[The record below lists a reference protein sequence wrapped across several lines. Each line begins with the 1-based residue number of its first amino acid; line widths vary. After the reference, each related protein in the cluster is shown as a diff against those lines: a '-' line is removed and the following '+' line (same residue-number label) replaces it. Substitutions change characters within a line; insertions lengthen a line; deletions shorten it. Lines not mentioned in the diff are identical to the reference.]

1 MSSLSR
7 AGCEYLMQDM
17 QSACLIYLYF
27 LHYFFTV
34 GMQPSD
40 VLEVERPFK
49 VHLGPEA
56 IDLGQFMRKSRTVA
70 VQVLSTVSDQ
80 QTISRG
86 VVADVDCFSSF
97 SKTRIACHLSQFR
110 KAQDFLALLDAL
122 CNWSYVTQLFSKS
135 ERSSHLCRMIVDIV
149 ITEQLRCMVLISC
162 VSEGKEPFVRS
173 KNFNL
178 YIMDEAVS
186 ITFSLQNYSMGGPHA
201 EIAMELDETNASYSS
216 MFCPYH
222 YAPFVSY
229 LVDLTELE
237 ITSFPGE
244 PFKPFDQLMGTLP
257 SASGGANGFI
267 WLSARNV
274 HKTLISLF
282 PCKWTAAYR
291 AATGCGLRE
300 VRGRKGRRKRFSCT
314 VTTCLFVDEPSI
326 FVACKEKS
334 RQPRAWEDVMH
345 LDGST
350 LHRVMPTGQ
359 ECYSVSDSKESLYV
373 GPISA
378 EPLNTTLVFK
388 PIKMIIMEDHVQ
400 VQSLR
405 HQWQNLTCAGNLEL
419 ATLILRNY
427 CPQVTLAEKIT
438 VLLTKDGDQHN
449 NLHDMQCMWFFWQEP
464 VYDPLQAV
472 NEDDLLKTLVAS
484 IPKLVNWFDQF
495 RKSRSQFRKA
505 QDFLALLDALCNWSG
520 TVLCYATLSKSERS
534 SHLCRMIVDIVITE
548 LLRCMVLISCVSEGK
563 EPFVRSKNF
572 NLYIMDEAVSITFSY
587 FSSSP
592 TESVQES
599 AVSYMSRFAKSI
611 SLVMR
616 WKLSVHLRFT
626 LDLKLEIQ
634 YSS

>member
-7 AGCEYLMQDM
+7 AGCEYLMQVCNLVM
-17 QSACLIYLYF
+17 SWKL
-27 LHYFFTV
+27 
-34 GMQPSD
+34 S
-40 VLEVERPFK
+40 
-49 VHLGPEA
+49 VHL
-56 IDLGQFMRKSRTVA
+56 R
-70 VQVLSTVSDQ
+70 
-80 QTISRG
+80 
-86 VVADVDCFSSF
+86 
-97 SKTRIACHLSQFR
+97 SQFR

-300 VRGRKGRRKRFSCT
+300 VHPA
-314 VTTCLFVDEPSI
+314 PSD
-326 FVACKEKS
+326 ANGTRMLLC
-334 RQPRAWEDVMH
+334 
-345 LDGST
+345 
-350 LHRVMPTGQ
+350 
-359 ECYSVSDSKESLYV
+359 DSKESLYV

>member
-300 VRGRKGRRKRFSCT
+300 VHPA
-314 VTTCLFVDEPSI
+314 PSD
-326 FVACKEKS
+326 ANGTRMLLC
-334 RQPRAWEDVMH
+334 
-345 LDGST
+345 
-350 LHRVMPTGQ
+350 
-359 ECYSVSDSKESLYV
+359 DSKESLYV